1 MIESMFDKTVD
12 VYRLS
17 DDESP
22 SDIDTESYAV
32 NLTGVACNIQPLD
45 DSYRESIG
53 GGYEKDYRMFCV
65 DCDIV
70 EKDRIIDD
78 LDEYEVT
85 GVKRLSFM
93 GDSHLQLTI
102 TKKQ

>member
-1 MIESMFDKTVD
+1 MIESLFDKIVD

-22 SDIDTESYAV
+22 DDIDTESYAV
-32 NLTGVACNIQPLD
+32 HLTAVACNIQPLD
-45 DSYRESIG
+45 DSYRESLN
-53 GGYEKDYRMFCV
+53 GGYEKDYRMFCG
-65 DCDIV
+65 DCDIT
-70 EKDRIIDD
+70 EKDRIVDG
-78 LDEYEVT
+78 LDEYEVS
-85 GVKRLSFM
+85 GVRRYSLI

>member
-1 MIESMFDKTVD
+1 MIETLFDKTVD

-22 SDIDTESYAV
+22 ADIDTESYAAH
-32 NLTGVACNIQPLD
+32 LTGVACNIQPLD
-45 DSYRESIG
+45 DSYRESMG
-53 GGYEKDYRMFCV
+53 GGYEKDFRMFCE
-65 DCDIV
+65 DCDIQ

-85 GVKRLSFM
+85 GVKRYSLM
-93 GDSHLQLTI
+93 GLSHLQLTI

>member
-1 MIESMFDKTVD
+1 MIETLFDKTVD

-22 SDIDTESYAV
+22 ADIDTESYAV

-45 DSYRESIG
+45 DSYRESMG
-53 GGYEKDYRMFCV
+53 GGYEKDYRMFCE
-65 DCDIV
+65 DCDIA
-70 EKDRIIDD
+70 EKDRIIDGE
-78 LDEYEVT
+78 DEYEVS
-85 GVKRLSFM
+85 GVKRMSFM
-93 GDSHLQLTI
+93 GLSHLQLAI